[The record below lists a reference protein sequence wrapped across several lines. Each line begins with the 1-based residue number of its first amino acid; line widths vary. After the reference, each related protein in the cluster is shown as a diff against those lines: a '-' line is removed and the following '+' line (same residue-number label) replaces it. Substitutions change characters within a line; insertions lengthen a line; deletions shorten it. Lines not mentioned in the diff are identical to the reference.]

1 MSMEHEEM
9 VKCSKCGHE
18 DGFVIWQSLNATL
31 NPEAKADMMES
42 CLFEHKCPKCGHV
55 DSYTYDL
62 LYHDME
68 SMLMIQLC
76 ESEECVADYIAM
88 FDDLSKKTDDLI
100 KMDDDYTLRLVN
112 SRNNLRE
119 KVYIFDQGLDDR
131 IIELM
136 KLFIRFDISQENP
149 EHEVDEIFLEIRDDV
164 PTRFAIC
171 LTDGQW
177 GSVPFN
183 QDVYDR
189 IKEEMIDPEDN
200 GKRDYIV
207 NMQWAGE
214 CIHNM
219 AEKLNE

>member
-1 MSMEHEEM
+1 MSMEHEEL

-18 DGFVIWQSLNATL
+18 DGFIIWQSLNATL
-31 NPEAKADMMES
+31 NPEAKADMMGNG
-42 CLFEHKCPKCGHV
+42 LFEHKCPKCGHV

-76 ESEECVADYIAM
+76 ESEDCVAEYIAM

-112 SRNNLRE
+112 SRNDLRE

-136 KLFIRFDISQENP
+136 KLFIRFNISQENP
-149 EHEVDEIFLEIRDDV
+149 EHEVDKIFLDIRDDV

-177 GSVPFN
+177 GSTSFN
-183 QDVYDR
+183 QEVYDR
-189 IKEEMIDPEDN
+189 IKEEMIDPEDD

-207 NMQWAGE
+207 NMQWACE
-214 CIHNM
+214 RIHNM
-219 AEKLNE
+219 AEK

>member
-18 DGFVIWQSLNATL
+18 DGFVIWQSLYATL

-68 SMLMIQLC
+68 SMFMIQLC
-76 ESEECVADYIAM
+76 EAEDRVADYVAM
-88 FDDLSKKTDDLI
+88 FDDFSKKTDDLI
-100 KMDDDYTLRLVN
+100 KMDDEYKLRLVD

-131 IIELM
+131 VIEIM
-136 KLFIRFDISQENP
+136 KLFIRFDISKENP
-149 EHEVDEIFLEIRDDV
+149 EHEVDDIFLEISDEV
-164 PTRFAIC
+164 PTRFAI
-171 LTDGQW
+171 W
-177 GSVPFN
+177 
-183 QDVYDR
+183 
-189 IKEEMIDPEDN
+189 
-200 GKRDYIV
+200 
-207 NMQWAGE
+207 
-214 CIHNM
+214 
-219 AEKLNE
+219 